1 MADPV
6 KRRYD
11 ATRRQEQARATRRAV
26 LEAAH
31 DLFVERGYART
42 TIADVAGAAGVSV
55 ETVYA
60 AFKNKPT
67 LLHRVWDVTVGGED
81 EEVVF
86 HERPEIRAIR
96 AEPDLEKRLRMHARM
111 ATATARRVG
120 PFMRALEAAAGAD
133 EAAAAMLAEVERQRY
148 EGIGVM
154 AREAA
159 ATGQL
164 AVSEELC
171 RDLVW
176 ATTDAV
182 LWHRL
187 VEQRG
192 WTDEQFAE
200 HLGQTWVAWLVRPGR
215 APAGRRGSSGSS
227 PRGR

>member
-1 MADPV
+1 MTEAV

-11 ATRRQEQARATRRAV
+11 GTRRQAQARETRRAV
-26 LEAAH
+26 LRAAH
-31 DLFVERGYART
+31 DLFVQQGYART
-42 TIADVAGAAGVSV
+42 TVAEVAAWAGVSA
-55 ETVYA
+55 ETVYG

-67 LLHRVWDVTVGGED
+67 LLHRVWDVTIGGDD
-81 EEVVF
+81 EEVVY
-86 HERPEIRAIR
+86 HERPEVQALM
-96 AEPDLEKRLRMHARM
+96 AEPDLAARLRMHARL
-111 ATATARRVG
+111 ATATARRTG
-120 PFMRALEAAAGAD
+120 PLLRAIEGAAGAD
-133 EAAAAMLAEVERQRY
+133 EAAAAMLEEVHRQRY

-154 AREAA
+154 ASQAA

-164 AVSEELC
+164 KVTEQQC

-200 HLGQTWVAWLVRPGR
+200 HLGQTWVGWLV
-215 APAGRRGSSGSS
+215 A
-227 PRGR
+227 

>member
-1 MADPV
+1 MAEPV

-11 ATRRQEQARATRRAV
+11 GTRRQAQARETRRAV
-26 LEAAH
+26 LRAAH
-31 DLFVERGYART
+31 DLFVEQGYART
-42 TIADVAGAAGVSV
+42 TVTEVAAAAGVSV

-60 AFKNKPT
+60 AFTNKAT
-67 LLHRVWDVTVGGED
+67 LLHRVWDVTIGGDD

-86 HERPEIRAIR
+86 HERPEVLALR
-96 AEPDLEKRLRMHARM
+96 AEPDLEQRLRRQARF
-111 ATATARRVG
+111 ATATARRTG
-120 PFMRALEAAAGAD
+120 PLLRAMEAAAGAD
-133 EAAAAMLAEVERQRY
+133 ATAAALLEEVHRQRL

-154 AREAA
+154 AAEAA
-159 ATGQL
+159 RSGQL
-164 AVSEELC
+164 AVSEQVC

-200 HLGQTWVAWLVRPGR
+200 QLAETWVSWLVRG
-215 APAGRRGSSGSS
+215 PAGRRG
-227 PRGR
+227 